1 MQASQ
6 YAGQLYDAFYAYAV
20 ALNRTLPTNPSLK
33 NGREIIGHISMN
45 FSGEFTPGYCQT
57 RPCSSFSIAGI
68 SGEVV
73 IGSNGTRYP
82 TLYFDALNES
92 LEVETFGT
100 VFVEKMVGVSESLRE
115 FELEEK
121 TQTFTHRNLGRT
133 P

>member
-1 MQASQ
+1 
-6 YAGQLYDAFYAYAV
+6 
-20 ALNRTLPTNPSLK
+20 
-33 NGREIIGHISMN
+33 MN
-45 FSGEFTPGYCQT
+45 FSGEFTPDYCQT
-57 RPCSSFSIAGI
+57 RPYSSFSIAGI

-73 IGSNGTRYP
+73 IGPNGTRYP
-82 TLYFDALNES
+82 TFYFDALNES

-121 TQTFTHRNLGRT
+121 NANIHSSKSGGT